1 MDQHRVRSY
10 FFNSVWFYGSA
21 ILLLLGMA
29 LRQPAL
35 SILAFMTLLTAG
47 SSKLWSRNSLKNVV
61 YRRHLSNTRIFR
73 GESIEMTAE
82 IVNHKWLPLPW
93 IEVEDQV
100 SDRIRLR
107 NQETLPSNRPGT
119 TILRLTTSVR
129 WFERVTWSF
138 SLDCPHRGAFV
149 IGPLSLRSGDLFG
162 FFSEQQRFDQSDQIL
177 VYPRIIPLEDL
188 GLPPRHP
195 LGDSHARRQLIAD
208 PTRTIGVREYRP
220 EDAFRF
226 INWKATAKLQKTQ
239 VKVFEPTVSLQL
251 GIFLN
256 LDTFERPWEGI
267 DYTRAESAITV
278 AASLASHSVSE
289 RYLVG
294 MYANGVLSGSDQS
307 LRIRPGLG
315 PDQLTSILEGLA
327 KLTPLA
333 ATNFQRLLQ
342 DEARR
347 FPWGSTIVIVTA
359 LMTEPLAQMIEEL
372 LNDRHQ
378 IILLCVGTIEV
389 PSLPGLVVHM
399 LPDDLI
405 GRAFDERSRYVRMI
419 DVRG

>member
-10 FFNSVWFYGSA
+10 FFNSVWFYSSGA
-21 ILLLLGMA
+21 LLLLGMA

-47 SSKLWSRNSLKNVV
+47 SSKLWSRHALKHVV

-73 GESIEMTAE
+73 GESIQMTAE

-93 IEVEDQV
+93 LEVEDQV

-107 NQETLPSNRPGT
+107 DQDTLPSSRPGT

-138 SLDCPHRGAFV
+138 QLDCPHRGAFS

-162 FFSEQQRFDQSDQIL
+162 FFSEQQRYEQTDQIL

-195 LGDSHARRQLIAD
+195 LGDSRALRQLIAD

-220 EDAFRF
+220 EDSFRF

-267 DYTRAESAITV
+267 DYTRAESAITA
-278 AASLASHSVSE
+278 AASLASHSITE

-372 LNDRHQ
+372 LNGQNH
-378 IILLCVGTIEV
+378 IILLCIGAIEI
-389 PSLPGLVVHM
+389 PSLPGLIVHT
-399 LPDDLI
+399 LADDLI
-405 GRAFDERSRYVRMI
+405 GQEFDERSRYVRMI

>member
-1 MDQHRVRSY
+1 MEQHRVRSY

-21 ILLLLGMA
+21 ALLLLGMA

-35 SILAFMTLLTAG
+35 SILAFTTLLTAG
-47 SSKLWSRNSLKNVV
+47 SSKLWSRHALQHVV

-73 GESIEMTAE
+73 GESIQMTAE
-82 IVNHKWLPLPW
+82 LVNHKWLPLPW

-138 SLDCPHRGAFV
+138 TLDCPHRGAFV

-162 FFSEQQRFDQSDQIL
+162 FFSEQERYENTEQIL
-177 VYPRIIPLEDL
+177 VYPRIVSMEDL

-195 LGDSHARRQLIAD
+195 LGDSRAMRQLIAD

-220 EDAFRF
+220 EDSFRF

-267 DYTRAESAITV
+267 DYTRAESAITA
-278 AASLASHSVSE
+278 AASLASHSIEE

-307 LRIRPGLG
+307 LRIRPSLG

-359 LMTEPLAQMIEEL
+359 LMTEPLVHTIEEL
-372 LNDRHQ
+372 LNGRNH
-378 IILLCVGTIEV
+378 IILLSVGEIDV
-389 PSLPGLVVHM
+389 PTLPGLKVHT
-399 LPDDLI
+399 LPNDLV
-405 GRAFDERSRYVRMI
+405 GQEFDERSRYVRLI

>member
-1 MDQHRVRSY
+1 MEQHRVRSY
-10 FFNSVWFYGSA
+10 FFSSVWIYGSA
-21 ILLLLGMA
+21 IMLLLGMA

-35 SILAFMTLLTAG
+35 SILAFTTLLTAG
-47 SSKLWSRNSLKNVV
+47 GSKLWSRHALNHVV

-73 GESIEMTAE
+73 GETIQMTAE

-107 NQETLPSNRPGT
+107 NQELLPSNRPGT

-138 SLDCPHRGAFV
+138 QLDCPHRGAFV

-162 FFSEQQRFDQSDQIL
+162 FFSEQERFEQADQIL
-177 VYPRIIPLEDL
+177 VYPRIVPLEDL

-195 LGDSHARRQLIAD
+195 LGDSRANRQIIAD

-220 EDAFRF
+220 EDSFRF

-267 DYTRAESAITV
+267 DYSRAESAITA
-278 AASLASHSVSE
+278 AASLASHSIDE

-294 MYANGVLSGSDQS
+294 MYANGVLTGSDQS

-342 DEARR
+342 DEASR
-347 FPWGSTIVIVTA
+347 FPWGSTIVIVSA
-359 LMTEPLAQMIEEL
+359 LMTEHLARMIEEL
-372 LNDRHQ
+372 LNDRHH
-378 IILLCVGTIEV
+378 IVLLCVGEIVV
-389 PSLPGLVVHM
+389 PPLPGLIVHRI
-399 LPDDLI
+399 PDDLV
-405 GRAFDERSRYVRMI
+405 GHEADERSRYVRLI

>member
-1 MDQHRVRSY
+1 MDQHQVRSY
-10 FFNSVWFYGSA
+10 FFNSVWFYGSGA
-21 ILLLLGMA
+21 LLLLGMA

-47 SSKLWSRNSLKNVV
+47 SSKLWSRHALKHVV

-73 GESIEMTAE
+73 GESIQMTAE

-93 IEVEDQV
+93 LEVEDQV

-107 NQETLPSNRPGT
+107 NQDTLPSSRPGT

-138 SLDCPHRGAFV
+138 QLDCPHRGAFR

-162 FFSEQQRFDQSDQIL
+162 FFSEQQRYEQTDQIL

-195 LGDSHARRQLIAD
+195 LGDSRAMRQLIAD

-220 EDAFRF
+220 EDSFRF

-267 DYTRAESAITV
+267 DYTRAESAITA
-278 AASLASHSVSE
+278 AASLASHSITE

-347 FPWGSTIVIVTA
+347 FPWGSTIIIVTA
-359 LMTEPLAQMIEEL
+359 LMTEPLARMIEEL
-372 LNDRHQ
+372 LNGRNH
-378 IILLCVGTIEV
+378 IILLCIGAIDV
-389 PSLPGLVVHM
+389 PSLPGLIVHT
-399 LPDDLI
+399 LSDDLI
-405 GRAFDERSRYVRMI
+405 GQEFDERSRYVRMI